1 MKDKINNIFNPKDS
15 IVWLGL
21 FTIIF
26 SLYYLIKY
34 DGFGTVISYI
44 LYLIMTYSLIIIC
57 IRLYKIVK
65 KYINKIINKNKY
77 LTIYKNDLV
86 FRYKVSLILSI
97 MLNILF
103 SIFKLITG
111 IIYKSSWFICFGIY
125 YLLLVIL
132 RIKIGISEFKV
143 NKNLKEEYY
152 QYRLIAIILLL
163 TNIIVTMIILIII
176 NQKITNIYPTTLAI
190 TSSVYTFYLIT
201 ISIYNLIKYRKL
213 NNPLISSSKVIS
225 VITSLISLIS
235 LETILIPTFGT
246 NNYDFFNIMI
256 MSTGLGITIIITV
269 IVLYMIIKSTEWINE
284 N

>member
-1 MKDKINNIFNPKDS
+1 
-15 IVWLGL
+15 
-21 FTIIF
+21 
-26 SLYYLIKY
+26 
-34 DGFGTVISYI
+34 
-44 LYLIMTYSLIIIC
+44 
-57 IRLYKIVK
+57 
-65 KYINKIINKNKY
+65 
-77 LTIYKNDLV
+77 
-86 FRYKVSLILSI
+86 

-143 NKNLKEEYY
+143 KVNKNFKEEYY

-225 VITSLISLIS
+225 VITSLISLMS

-256 MSTGLGITIIITV
+256 ISTL
-269 IVLYMIIKSTEWINE
+269 
-284 N
+284 

>member
-15 IVWLGL
+15 IVWLSL